1 MDRPDKIYRC
11 IAECSGKGILLGALE
26 TILEVDGDWEEVYDK
41 LLQVQRKTPS
51 QNRSASF
58 DRLMDALEVA
68 VK

>member
-58 DRLMDALEVA
+58 ERLMDALELA